1 MDQTEQPFV
10 DFEQE
15 PHRRDSAVRLG
26 DVVRQLM
33 EETIAPQQAVF
44 QAVGEAWSALVPQ
57 ELRRHCRIVDVADG
71 QIKVQV
77 DSPVYM
83 YELRLCGSELRD
95 ELARLCPQAR
105 IRQIKLSVG

>member
-1 MDQTEQPFV
+1 MGQTEQPFV

-15 PHRRDSAVRLG
+15 LQRRGDAVRLG

-33 EETIAPQQAVF
+33 EETIEPQQAVF
-44 QAVGEAWSALVPQ
+44 QAIDQAWSALLPQ

-77 DSPVYM
+77 DSPVYI
-83 YELRLCGSELRD
+83 YELRSCSSELKD

-105 IRQIKLSVG
+105 IKQIKLSIG